1 MATDPISKLVQI
13 QTAKSAPA
21 PAVAPADVSLDL
33 ETVRERLAQ
42 AKGPR
47 YWRSLEELTDEPGF
61 DAMMEREFPRYVSEW
76 TDPVSRRGFL
86 KLMSASLALAGLSA
100 CTKQPDEPIV
110 PYVQQP
116 EDLIPGK
123 PMFYATARPSDFGAQ
138 PLLVKSHMFR
148 PVKVDGNPEHPYSQG
163 ASDVIS
169 QASLLDLYDP
179 DRAQSAIYNGGLASR
194 KTQLP
199 GERPWGEFLN
209 DVRDAAATEKTKQ
222 GAGLRFL
229 TETITSPSLGAMF
242 KDVLKAFPQAKLYQY
257 DPVNRDAARAGARIA
272 FGQYVEAQYKLDQ
285 ADVIVSLDADFLS
298 GSNFPGFLQ
307 LARDFAKRRKLE
319 GVDPKDATMSRLYV
333 VESQTTTTG
342 GKADHRLAMRA
353 SDVEAFAA
361 ALAGTVGAGGGGTL
375 SDPKAKAVLD
385 TMVKDLL
392 AAKGKCVVVP
402 GEQQSAN
409 VHALAAAINQALG
422 NVGKTI
428 VYTDPVEIFPS
439 EQVAGLKELV
449 ADMNAG
455 KVTMLVMVGG
465 DPAYDAPADFKFGEA
480 MMKVPF
486 KAALSTHRNETAQL
500 CHWHVPMAHY
510 LEAWGDA
517 RAYDGSVCI
526 QQPLIDPLYQ
536 GKTAYELLAAFTES
550 PGVTP
555 YDLLRTYWQ
564 GQTKAG
570 EFESWWRKTLHDGF
584 VPDSAAA
591 AKNVTAKAVSVTPA
605 KSAEME
611 IVFRPDAN
619 VFDGRYNNN
628 GWLQELP
635 RPITKLT
642 WDNAVQMSMATYHS
656 LGLKDWRPKFSPL
669 LEVTV
674 DGRTVKGPDM
684 IVPGHPDNSVT
695 VHLGFGR
702 SVVGRVGTG
711 TGFNAY
717 TLRTS
722 ANPNVASVRLKVT
735 GVTQS
740 LASTHHQFL
749 IESKPAGFIDQG
761 EVGETETGV
770 AAESREL
777 IKSSTLDEYK
787 KNPHFTEETL
797 FYMGKIKSDGKP
809 MTKEEAEEAEKNLT
823 LFAENGHASWTTDPT
838 KLPTPYDHQ
847 WGMTIDMNSCVGCNA
862 CIAACVSENNIAV
875 VGKEQVI
882 LGRAMH
888 WIRIDTYFESPGG
901 DHANPR
907 AFFQP
912 LPCMQCENAPC
923 EPVCPVGATVH
934 SPEGLNNMV
943 YNRCVGTRYCSNN
956 CPYKVRHFN
965 FLLFSDFETES
976 LKPMRNPDVS
986 VRSRGV
992 MEKCTYCVQRI
1003 NAARIV
1009 AEKEDRTI
1017 RDGEIVT
1024 ACQQSCP
1031 TGAIVFGNIS
1041 DPESKVSKLKK
1052 HERNYALLAEVNT
1065 RPRTTY
1071 LAAVHNPNPG
1081 LGPKSAESEHHAG

>member
-1 MATDPISKLVQI
+1 MATDPMTKLVQI
-13 QTAKSAPA
+13 QPARPQNAAAAPEA
-21 PAVAPADVSLDL
+21 AALDL
-33 ETVRERLAQ
+33 AAVRERLGK

-47 YWRSLEELTDEPGF
+47 YWRTLEELTQAPGF
-61 DAMMEREFPRYVSEW
+61 DALMEREFPRQAQEW

-123 PMFYATARPSDFGAQ
+123 PMYYATARPSQFGAQ
-138 PLLVKSHMFR
+138 PLLVKSHMYR
-148 PVKVDGNPEHPYSQG
+148 PVKVEGNPEHPFSQG
-163 ASDVIS
+163 AADVIS

-179 DRAQSAIYNGGLASR
+179 DRAQAATYNGGLASR
-194 KTQLP
+194 KSQLP

-209 DVRDAAATEKTKQ
+209 DVRDAAATEKTRQ

-229 TETITSPSLGAMF
+229 TETILSPSLGAMF
-242 KDVLKAFPQAKLYQY
+242 QDVLKAYPQAKLYQY
-257 DPVNRDAARAGARIA
+257 DAVNRDAARAGARLA
-272 FGQYVEAQYKLDQ
+272 FGQYVDARYKLDE

-298 GSNFPGFLQ
+298 GSHYPGFLQ
-307 LARDFAKRRKLE
+307 LARDFARRRKLD
-319 GVDPKDATMSRLYV
+319 GVEAKDATMSRLYV

-353 SDVEAFAA
+353 ADVEAFAA
-361 ALAGTVGAGGGGTL
+361 ALAGALGAGGGGTL
-375 SDPKAKAVLD
+375 TDPKAKALLD
-385 TMVKDLL
+385 ALVKDLL
-392 AAKGKCVVVP
+392 AAKGKSAVLP
-402 GEQQSAN
+402 GEQQSAQ

-422 NVGKTI
+422 NAGKTV
-428 VYTDPVEIFPS
+428 VYAEPVEVFPS

-449 ADMNAG
+449 ADMDAG
-455 KVTMLVMVGG
+455 KVTMLVMIGG
-465 DPAYDAPADFKFGEA
+465 DPAYDAPADLGFADA

-486 KAALSTHRNETAQL
+486 KAALSTHRNETSQL

-510 LEAWGDA
+510 LESWGDA
-517 RAYDGSVCI
+517 RAYDGTVCLL
-526 QQPLIDPLYQ
+526 QPLIEPLYQ
-536 GKTAYELLAAFTES
+536 GRTAYELLAAFTES

-555 YDLLRTYWQ
+555 YDVLRTYWQ
-564 GQTKAG
+564 SQTKAG
-570 EFESWWRKTLHDGF
+570 EFESWWRKSLHDGY
-584 VPDSAAA
+584 VAGSGGAVRNA
-591 AKNVTAKAVSVTPA
+591 TAKPVSVTP
-605 KSAEME
+605 KSSTGME

-619 VFDGRYNNN
+619 LLDGRYNNN

-635 RPITKLT
+635 RPVSKLT
-642 WDNAVQMSMATYHS
+642 WDNAVLMSMATYHG
-656 LGLKDWRPKFSPL
+656 LGLKEWRPKFSPV

-674 DGRTVKGPDM
+674 DGRTVKAPAM

-702 SVVGRVGTG
+702 AVVGRVGTG

-717 TLRTS
+717 ALRTS
-722 ANPNVASVRLKVT
+722 TAPHAAGVTLKVT
-735 GVTQS
+735 GETRE
-740 LASTHHQFL
+740 LAITSHQFL
-749 IESKPAGFIDQG
+749 IESKPAGILERG
-761 EVGETETGV
+761 AIGETETGV
-770 AAESREL
+770 SAESRE
-777 IKSSTLDEYK
+777 IIRSATLEEYRAH
-787 KNPHFTEETL
+787 PDFARETL
-797 FYMGKIKSDGKP
+797 FYAGRLKADGTP
-809 MTKEEAEEAEKNLT
+809 MTKEEAEEAERHLT
-823 LFAENGHASWTTDPT
+823 LFSENGHASWTTDPA
-838 KLPTPYDHQ
+838 KLPHPYDHQ
-847 WGMTIDMNSCVGCNA
+847 WGMAIDMNSCVGCNA
-862 CIAACVSENNIAV
+862 CIAACVAENNIAV
-875 VGKEQVI
+875 VGKEQVQM
-882 LGRAMH
+882 GRAMH
-888 WIRIDTYFESPGG
+888 WLRIDTYFESPGG

-907 AFFQP
+907 AYFQP

-956 CPYKVRHFN
+956 CPYKVRRFN
-965 FLLFSDFETES
+965 FLLYSDFETES

-1003 NAARIV
+1003 NAARIA
-1009 AEKEDRTI
+1009 AEKEDRAV
-1017 RDGEIVT
+1017 RDGEVMT

-1041 DPESKVSKLKK
+1041 DPESRVSRLKK
-1052 HERNYALLAEVNT
+1052 QQRNYALMTELNT

-1071 LAAVHNPNPG
+1071 LAAVRNPNPG
-1081 LGPKSAESEHHAG
+1081 LEPRSAESEHHAG